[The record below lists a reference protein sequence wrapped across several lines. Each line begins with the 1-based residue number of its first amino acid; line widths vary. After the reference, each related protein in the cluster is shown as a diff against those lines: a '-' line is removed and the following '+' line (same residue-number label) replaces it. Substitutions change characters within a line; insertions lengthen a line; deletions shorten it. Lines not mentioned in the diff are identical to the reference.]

1 MEPTGLDSSTDRT
14 RSEPD
19 GEQLRPAH
27 DSVLMA
33 GERRDRRV
41 RAKVSLFDPHSG
53 MKSETLVH
61 GADHRATNATEHHPS
76 MPT

>member
-1 MEPTGLDSSTDRT
+1 MEPAGIESATDRT

-27 DSVLMA
+27 YSVLMG

-41 RAKVSLFDPHSG
+41 RAKVSVFDPHSG

-61 GADHRATNATEHHPS
+61 DADLRATNATEHPPS